1 MAETAAPKLVLE
13 GDKPNGLARILHTVL
28 GEKID
33 ESPWKAGPAR
43 ALSGKSIRVHL
54 TDRDE
59 WGDIAVTGEVIEV
72 RSGSAAK
79 PTVTVFLDAKTLP
92 VLLGVDL
99 WRHFPALWGK
109 GGRNLLSGILGRRVK
124 VRGLLTH
131 PLSIIR
137 ILSVLGVPPGTVG

>member
-1 MAETAAPKLVLE
+1 MADTAAPKLVLD

-28 GEKID
+28 VEKID
-33 ESPWKAGPAR
+33 ESPWKAGPAK
-43 ALSGKSIRVHL
+43 ALGGKAIRVHL

-59 WGDIAVTGEVIEV
+59 WGDIVVNGEVIEV
-72 RSGSAAK
+72 RSGSTDK
-79 PTVTVFLDAKTLP
+79 PTVTVFLDARTLP

-99 WRHFPALWGK
+99 LGHFPALWGK

-131 PLSIIR
+131 PVSVIR
-137 ILSVLGVPPGTVG
+137 ILAVLGVPPGTVG